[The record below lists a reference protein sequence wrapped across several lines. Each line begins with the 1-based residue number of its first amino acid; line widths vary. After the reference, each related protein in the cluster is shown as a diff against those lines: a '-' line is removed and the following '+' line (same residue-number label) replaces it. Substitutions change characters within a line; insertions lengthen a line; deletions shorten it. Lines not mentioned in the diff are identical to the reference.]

1 MRFERI
7 GFQRFQSFGTLEM
20 ALNSGFALAV
30 PKVPK
35 KRVFF
40 LILRARMRVI
50 KMETLELWNQL
61 HANAD
66 RQWVWIGSKEP
77 LIFGTL
83 WNFSASLEPKEK
95 ARRSGLV
102 AH

>member
-1 MRFERI
+1 MAGNIGWWLVTAGSYGGLERI

-40 LILRARMRVI
+40 LILRAHAYVI

-61 HANAD
+61 HVNAD
-66 RQWVWIGSKEP
+66 RQW
-77 LIFGTL
+77 F
-83 WNFSASLEPKEK
+83 
-95 ARRSGLV
+95 
-102 AH
+102 

>member
-1 MRFERI
+1 
-7 GFQRFQSFGTLEM
+7 M

-40 LILRARMRVI
+40 LILRAHAYVI

-61 HANAD
+61 HVNAD
-66 RQWVWIGSKEP
+66 RQWV
-77 LIFGTL
+77 
-83 WNFSASLEPKEK
+83 
-95 ARRSGLV
+95 
-102 AH
+102 